1 MNALSLLNLTRTTT
15 PVIQQAESSECGL
28 ACLAMVAG
36 YHGYDVSLLSLR
48 RRFPISLKG
57 TTIKTLMA
65 IAEALNLETRALK
78 VDIDQINDL
87 QIPAIIHWNFNHFV
101 VLVEI
106 KHNGKRFVLHDP
118 SKGVMS
124 CTKQEFSQS
133 YTGVAL
139 EMAPTIDFEKKNDHP
154 KLRVIQLWTSTKG
167 AISAFGHIII
177 ISLLLQAVILAA
189 PFYMQTAIDSALPF
203 ADSGLLAILALGF
216 GGLAIVNAVASWLR
230 GRLLLHIAQALTF
243 QMVSNLVRH
252 MLRLPLAWFEKR
264 QIGDVISRFS
274 STMPI
279 SDLLTKGL
287 IAGVVDGL
295 MAIITLFLMI
305 AYSPALA
312 LLAVGSLSIIALI
325 RLGLLPIYNRHN
337 RNAIGAQAIE
347 QSVII
352 ESLHGIAAIKAFNQE
367 SDRFRLWRDKKAS
380 AINASIKVGRIRNI
394 TDIGEQAVIDFES
407 VAFVFIA
414 VSMIMLDQITIGMVF
429 AFVAYKTQFLKAG
442 SKLVLALGDYRAL
455 DVHLERI
462 SEIAL
467 GEAEVIVSS
476 SRKDST
482 DGDLEVR
489 GLRYSYGIGEPEILT
504 DVNFTIATGQSLA
517 ITGPSGGGKTTL
529 IKLILGL
536 LEPTHGAI
544 LIDGRPLTRGDF
556 RSWRAQVGYV
566 AQDDSLYGG
575 SIADNIAFF
584 DSEIDFDRVE
594 QVAKIAIIHDDITRM
609 PMGYSTYVGDMGSA
623 LSGGQKAR
631 VLLARALYR
640 NPRMLFID
648 EGTANLD
655 ILTEV
660 AVNTALSELGITK
673 IIIAHRPETIAS
685 ADHVLQLVNGRLVS

>member
-1 MNALSLLNLTRTTT
+1 MNALSLLNLTRATT

-28 ACLAMVAG
+28 ACVAMVAG

-57 TTIKTLMA
+57 TTIKTLMT
-65 IAEALNLETRALK
+65 IAESLNLETRALK
-78 VDIDQINDL
+78 VEIDQISGL

-101 VLVEI
+101 VLVDI
-106 KHNGKRFVLHDP
+106 KQNGEKFILHDP
-118 SKGVMS
+118 SKGVIS
-124 CTKQEFSQS
+124 CTKQQFSQS

-139 EMAPTIDFEKKNDHP
+139 ELVPTINFEKKNDRP
-154 KLRVIQLWTSTKG
+154 KLRLNQLWTSTKG
-167 AISAFGHIII
+167 VIGAFSQIILL
-177 ISLLLQAVILAA
+177 SFLLQAVVLIA

-230 GRLLLHIAQALTF
+230 SRLLLHIAQALSF

-274 STMPI
+274 STMPV
-279 SDLLTKGL
+279 SDLLAKGL
-287 IAGVVDGL
+287 IAGIVDGV
-295 MAIITLFLMI
+295 MAIITLLLMI

-312 LLAVGSLSIIALI
+312 LLAFGSLGVIAAI
-325 RLGLLPIYNRHN
+325 RLGLLPVYNRYN
-337 RNAIGAQAIE
+337 RDAIGAQAIE

-380 AINASIKVGRIRNI
+380 AINALIKLGRIRNV

-407 VAFVFIA
+407 VAFVFIS
-414 VSMIMLDQITIGMVF
+414 VSMIMLDQLTIGMVF

-462 SEIAL
+462 SEIAF
-467 GEAEVIVSS
+467 GEAEDSVSP
-476 SRKDST
+476 SRRDGT
-482 DGDLEVR
+482 DGQLEVR
-489 GLRYSYGIGEPEILT
+489 GVRYSYGMGEPEILT
-504 DVNFTIATGQSLA
+504 DVNFSIAAGQSLA

-536 LEPTHGAI
+536 LEPTHGII
-544 LIDGRPLTRGDF
+544 LVGGRPLTRGDF

-584 DSEIDFDRVE
+584 DSEIDLERVE
-594 QVAKIAIIHDDITRM
+594 QVAKIAVIHDDIIRM

-640 NPRMLFID
+640 NPKILFID

-655 ILTEV
+655 IVTEA
-660 AVNTALSELGITK
+660 AVNAALSGLGITK

-685 ADHVLQLVNGRLVS
+685 ADHVLQLINGQLVS